1 MLLLLWDECDVAVIE
16 MWDFDERKMAG
27 NEGEQKKATKN
38 EKEIGFVVPH
48 TNSFGHTFRFL
59 SNFNFSFF
67 NSPFNLL
74 AIPFASSSNLISPL
88 CWTT

>member
-59 SNFNFSFF
+59 SNFNFSCFF
-67 NSPFNLL
+67 
-74 AIPFASSSNLISPL
+74 
-88 CWTT
+88 